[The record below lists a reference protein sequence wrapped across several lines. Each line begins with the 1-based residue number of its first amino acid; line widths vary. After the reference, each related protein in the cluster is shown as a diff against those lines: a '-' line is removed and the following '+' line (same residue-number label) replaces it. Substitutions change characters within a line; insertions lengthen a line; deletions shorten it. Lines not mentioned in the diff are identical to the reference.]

1 MDKKISVIIN
11 FYNGEK
17 YLRQCLKSV
26 LNQDYKNL
34 EVILWDNCSSDN
46 SKEIVKS
53 HEDKRIKYFLNK
65 KKETLYKARNQAILE
80 TSGELIAFLDCD
92 DWWEKNYISSRASL
106 FSDSYYDYY
115 YSNTN
120 LYYEKKKYTKIY
132 KKYELPE
139 GIIFDQLSKDYFII
153 ISGVIFKKK
162 LFSEFGLFD
171 DTFNV
176 IGDYDFIMKISK
188 FCNGHGNNLP
198 LINYRIHDENFSKLH
213 SEIFFEE
220 YKRWFENN
228 NIDKKDFKFQKNIK
242 FFRNKLNYLEI
253 TSLLINK
260 KKNLLLIK
268 KILQHKMIFEK
279 IKFLILFFLPKKF
292 FNFLKK

>member
-11 FYNGEK
+11 FYNGER
-17 YLRQCLKSV
+17 YLSQCLKSV
-26 LNQDYKNL
+26 LNQDYENL

-46 SKEIVKS
+46 SKKIVKS
-53 HEDKRIKYFLNK
+53 HEDKRIRYFLNK
-65 KKETLYKARNQAILE
+65 KKETLYKARNQAILQ

-120 LYYEKKKYTKIY
+120 FYYEKKKCTKIY
-132 KKYELPE
+132 KKYKLPE

-176 IGDYDFIMKISK
+176 IGDFDFIMKISK

-228 NIDKKDFKFQKNIK
+228 NIDKKDIKFQKNIK
-242 FFRNKLNYLEI
+242 FFRNKLSYLEI

-268 KILQHKMIFEK
+268 KILQHEIIFEK
-279 IKFLILFFLPKKF
+279 IKFLVLFFLPKRF
-292 FNFLKK
+292 FKFLKK